1 MPVRL
6 VNRHIAPRGNRARHF
21 DLAVVTL
28 APTIHALQ
36 TAGVRDIRQLAER
49 LHDEGELAPSGRPFS
64 YGTMRRILRRLRE
77 LHLGL
82 GPRTLNLAA
91 IQRPERPS
99 RGRPGKSR
107 RPKNWSA
114 LKGCCPEI
122 ETSGAASDLA
132 KRR

>member
-1 MPVRL
+1 MPVRP
-6 VNRHIAPRGNRARHF
+6 VNKHIAPRGNRARQF
-21 DLAVVTL
+21 DLAVETL

-36 TAGVRDIRQLAER
+36 SSGIRDIRQLAER
-49 LHDEGELAPSGRPFS
+49 LNDEGELAPSGQAFS

-91 IQRPERPS
+91 MRRPERRS

-107 RPKNWSA
+107 RLKNWSTFKNSA
-114 LKGCCPEI
+114 RTCVE
-122 ETSGAASDLA
+122 
-132 KRR
+132 